1 MKSVRASKSGRTPA
15 LLALFTTVFLLAF
28 LAKAGSGDPW
38 KSKPYQQW
46 DDKDIAKV
54 FTGSPW
60 SHSVTVEETWQP
72 LDAAEKAAASGA
84 AAPGAVAGTQGM
96 SGGTGKMATALPA
109 EHSDARTRG
118 EDVPFTV
125 YWVSSRTFRSA
136 QARKAVLH
144 SGKDP
149 AEADKFVNQ
158 PMDQYV
164 VLVQGKEMDPFSRN
178 DEKFFEHQA
187 FLIVKKTKQQIA
199 PIHVVYNRDPKTK
212 LVEGVFFL
220 FPKKSPSGE
229 NTIAPDEKSVEF
241 DCKLGHSTLKAYYEP
256 QKMNDATGSDL

>member
-1 MKSVRASKSGRTPA
+1 MTSVPESKSRRMPA
-15 LLALFTTVFLLAF
+15 LLSLLAGAFLLAS
-28 LAKAGSGDPW
+28 LAGAGSGDPW

-54 FTGSPW
+54 FVGSPW
-60 SHSVTVEETWQP
+60 SRSVTVEETWEP
-72 LDAAEKAAASGA
+72 LSAAEKAAAAGTST
-84 AAPGAVAGTQGM
+84 PGAVAGTQGM

-118 EDVPFTV
+118 EDLPFTV

-136 QARKAVLH
+136 LARKAVLH

-158 PMDQYV
+158 PLDQYE

-178 DEKFFEHQA
+178 DEKFFEHEA
-187 FLIVKKTKQQIA
+187 LLIVKKTKQQIA
-199 PIHVVYNRDPKTK
+199 PLHVVYDRDPKTK
-212 LVEGVFFL
+212 LVLGVYFV
-220 FPKKSPSGE
+220 FPKKSLSGE
-229 NTIAPDEKSVEF
+229 NIIAPDEKGVEF
-241 DCKLGHSTLKAYYEP
+241 DCKMGHSTLKAYFEP
-256 QKMNDATGSDL
+256 QKMADAKGSDL